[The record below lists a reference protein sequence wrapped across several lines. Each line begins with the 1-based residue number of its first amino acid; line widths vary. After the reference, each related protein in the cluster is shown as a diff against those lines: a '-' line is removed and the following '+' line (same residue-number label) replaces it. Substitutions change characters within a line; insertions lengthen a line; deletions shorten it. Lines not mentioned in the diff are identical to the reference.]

1 MFERFTTEARTA
13 VVRAQTEARSLGHGW
28 IGTEHLLLAVLADEG
43 SGVTAALHGLG
54 LDSGRVREQVLAA
67 VGAGVDDDTALRD
80 LGIDLEAVRRRVEE
94 RFGVGALDVP
104 RGNQQ
109 RGRGR
114 AGRLLRFGRR
124 RPPGPCGA
132 PSGHIPFTPRA
143 KKSLELALREALA
156 TKSREIR
163 TTHLVLGL
171 MREDGLAAAVV
182 TRLGV
187 RPDAVRRAVL
197 DLGRAA

>member
-1 MFERFTTEARTA
+1 MFERFTEDARAA

-28 IGTEHLLLAVLADEG
+28 IGTEHLLLAVLA
-43 SGVTAALHGLG
+43 
-54 LDSGRVREQVLAA
+54 A

-80 LGIDLEAVRRRVEE
+80 LGIDLDAVRRRVEQ
-94 RFGVGALDVP
+94 RFGPGALDVP
-104 RGNQQ
+104 RSQQ
-109 RGRGR
+109 RRDRGR
-114 AGRLLRFGRR
+114 VARLLRFGGR
-124 RPPGPCGA
+124 RPPVPCGA

-156 TKSREIR
+156 TRSREIR
-163 TTHLVLGL
+163 TEHLVLGL

>member
-1 MFERFTTEARTA
+1 MFERFTTEARTV

-80 LGIDLEAVRRRVEE
+80 LGIDLDAVRRRVEE

-104 RGNQQ
+104 RGNQK
-109 RGRGR
+109 RGRVS
-114 AGRLLRFGRR
+114 RLLRFGRR

>member
-1 MFERFTTEARTA
+1 MFERFTAEARAVVVEAGVEART
-13 VVRAQTEARSLGHGW
+13 LGHGW
-28 IGTEHLLLAVLADEG
+28 VGTEHLLLGVLADR
-43 SGVTAALHGLG
+43 SSDVARALRDLG
-54 LDSGRVREQVLAA
+54 IDAGRVRAQVLAE
-67 VGAGVDDDTALRD
+67 VGAGVDDETALRD
-80 LGIDLEAVRRRVEE
+80 LGIDLRDVRRRVEE
-94 RFGVGALDVP
+94 RFGAGALDRNPPP
-104 RGNQQ
+104 R
-109 RGRGR
+109 RRL
-114 AGRLLRFGRR
+114 RLLPRR
-124 RPPGPCGA
+124 RRRRVLCPN
-132 PSGHIPFTPRA
+132 PSGHVPFSPRA

-187 RPDAVRRAVL
+187 RPDAVRRVVL